1 MFGNRVLR
9 IIRKGE
15 TNVPLYKI
23 GHISENTFGKDSKT
37 YTNVKYGPSAVL
49 SQKKNIWV
57 LILFYGKFYI
67 FSYREYR

>member
-1 MFGNRVLR
+1 MIGNRVLR

-15 TNVPLYKI
+15 TNVPLDKI

-49 SQKKNIWV
+49 SPKKHLGYDAFLW
-57 LILFYGKFYI
+57 
-67 FSYREYR
+67 